1 MTSGKVKYFIYCLMC
16 VLSMTIEGKQIQY
29 LNDLGKSIGYLLW
42 NEQYLSKNY
51 ANQLIEYLSEKSYT
65 EPIIFSFFF
74 ISK

>member
-1 MTSGKVKYFIYCLMC
+1 MSIFSIKK
-16 VLSMTIEGKQIQY
+16 TIDETKATEKQIQY